1 VKWPRL
7 VLITKKEPA
16 EIRATLNELA
26 REGMVIVRNDRMIEV
41 VREKMWSLLD
51 TGALKKC
58 TIEDIDKI

>member
-1 VKWPRL
+1 
-7 VLITKKEPA
+7 LITKKEPA

-26 REGMVIVRNDRMIEV
+26 REGMVIVSNDLMIEV

-51 TGALKKC
+51 TGVLKKC